1 MRIVPL
7 FALAVIGLTVS
18 ACQNLPETIAI
29 QHQYVGA
36 DMTPYGRNPTA
47 SAVGNVTYGL
57 ADQPQGR
64 CAVVKYDPYGRPY
77 CDAVKYLR

>member
-1 MRIVPL
+1 MRIVPHL
-7 FALAVIGLTVS
+7 CAALLASFLS
-18 ACQNLPETIAI
+18 ACANSPENIAI

-36 DMTPYGRNPTA
+36 DMTPYGRNPTS
-47 SAVGNVTYGL
+47 SAVGVALSGF
-57 ADQPQGR
+57 ADRPQGR

>member
-1 MRIVPL
+1 MRIVPFL
-7 FALAVIGLTVS
+7 VVACLGLAMAG
-18 ACQNLPETIAI
+18 CQNAPENIAI

-47 SAVGNVTYGL
+47 SFVGNGFHGL
-57 ADQPQGR
+57 ADTPQGR